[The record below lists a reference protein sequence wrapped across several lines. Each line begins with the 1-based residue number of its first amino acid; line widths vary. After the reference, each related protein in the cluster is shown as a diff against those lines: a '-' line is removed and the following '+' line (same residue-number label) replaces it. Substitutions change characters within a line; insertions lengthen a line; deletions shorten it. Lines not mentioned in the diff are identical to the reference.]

1 MTAIKNKQGIVMR
14 TRAFLVALIAMF
26 YITGP
31 QTVYAQEAAPIKV
44 GVTASLSGRL
54 AEPGSAQLEGLQ
66 MWAQDL
72 NARGALLGRRV
83 EVVHYDDKSDPDT
96 SAGLYERLI
105 NQDKV
110 DLLIGPYSSD
120 ITIAASSTAERY
132 QFPMVAAGASS
143 SKIWSRG
150 YQNIFGIDAPAIAY
164 MDLLIQSAKENA
176 GLTRIALV
184 YGGSDEFP
192 IEVAQGVREQAAKH
206 GMKIVFDAEYDPDT
220 TDFSGLVQRM
230 KASNPELVI
239 GCTYLNSSIELV
251 REAKKQQL
259 SPKAFAFTVGPAL
272 PAFGEA
278 LGEDAEGIMGV
289 TSWMRS
295 GNIPMAYDFSYR
307 YKAKY
312 GHNADAYAAYGY
324 AAGQVLEAAV
334 RLAGS
339 LSKDDIRQQLQE
351 MTFHSLLGLYDADET
366 GKQLG
371 KSIYVM
377 QRQKGYRLLVLP
389 KQLRDSPIQYPFKP
403 WSER

>member
-1 MTAIKNKQGIVMR
+1 
-14 TRAFLVALIAMF
+14 
-26 YITGP
+26 
-31 QTVYAQEAAPIKV
+31 
-44 GVTASLSGRL
+44 
-54 AEPGSAQLEGLQ
+54 
-66 MWAQDL
+66 
-72 NARGALLGRRV
+72 
-83 EVVHYDDKSDPDT
+83 
-96 SAGLYERLI
+96 
-105 NQDKV
+105 
-110 DLLIGPYSSD
+110 
-120 ITIAASSTAERY
+120 
-132 QFPMVAAGASS
+132 
-143 SKIWSRG
+143 
-150 YQNIFGIDAPAIAY
+150 
-164 MDLLIQSAKENA
+164 
-176 GLTRIALV
+176 
-184 YGGSDEFP
+184 
-192 IEVAQGVREQAAKH
+192 VREQAAKH
-206 GMKIVFDAEYDPDT
+206 GMNIVFDAEYHPDT

-239 GCTYLNSSIELV
+239 GCTYLNSSIALV
-251 REAKKQQL
+251 REAKQQQL

-278 LGEDAEGIMGV
+278 LGADADGIMGV

-339 LSKDDIRQQLQE
+339 LSKDDIRQQLHD
-351 MTFHSLLGLYDADET
+351 MKFHSLLGLYDADET

-377 QRQKGYRLLVLP
+377 QRQQGYRLLVLP